1 MARKN
6 AKDPLVPVA
15 MRLPESYVAKL
26 NKAAASCGK
35 SVSRTAVMKRLID
48 DGLKWWAR
56 EDLEQDT
63 TLQMVAQMH
72 ERSATIL
79 AMQNVMARRLGFM
92 GSETAEAEFAAEVQA
107 MKAQILKLTGGV
119 TSDGLAADGGGSGRV
134 DADGDDG
141 DDMADAGDGDG
152 GDDDLE
158 DDNGIPD

>member
-6 AKDPLVPVA
+6 AKDPLMPVA
-15 MRLPESYVAKL
+15 MRLPQSYVAKL

-79 AMQNVMARRLGFM
+79 AMQNVMARRLGLM
-92 GSETAEAEFAAEVQA
+92 GDEAAEAAFAAEVQA

-119 TSDGLAADGGGSGRV
+119 TSDGVADVGNCGRV

-158 DDNGIPD
+158 DDDGIPD

>member
-6 AKDPLVPVA
+6 VKDPLMPVA
-15 MRLPESYVAKL
+15 MRLPQSYVTKL

-72 ERSATIL
+72 ERSATLL
-79 AMQNVMARRLGFM
+79 AMQNVMARRLGLM
-92 GSETAEAEFAAEVQA
+92 DDDAAAAEFTAEVQTL
-107 MKAQILKLTGGV
+107 KAQILKLTGGV
-119 TSDGLAADGGGSGRV
+119 TSDGLAADDDSGGRV
-134 DADGDDG
+134 DADDG
-141 DDMADAGDGDG
+141 
-152 GDDDLE
+152 DDLE
-158 DDNGIPD
+158 DDDGIPD